1 MNFYERIL
9 YFLNNFEMETPVS
22 YSWFHIL
29 WIILTLGSIVFL
41 YKKRNNYS
49 EKQLKKVL
57 LIYGVVAF
65 VLELLKQIVWSFNYD
80 QITKIVSWDYEWYAF
95 PFQLCTTPIFVSLIC
110 GFIKKGKL
118 RTALL
123 SYMSF
128 VTILG
133 SIATIIIPDSCF
145 VSDILVNVHTMWL
158 HCGSLVVSVYLLMC
172 GEVKLNIKNLING
185 ILIFVIFVVLANLL
199 NILVYKS
206 DVLNG
211 ESFNMF
217 YISPYFIST
226 LPVFDI
232 IQESVPYPLY
242 LLTYLCVL
250 TTGALIIYFALLGIK
265 EIYMFYK
272 NRVVKSNIIK

>member
-9 YFLNNFEMETPVS
+9 YFLNNFEMETPVP
-22 YSWFHIL
+22 YGWFHIF

-49 EKQLKKVL
+49 ENQLKKVL

-80 QITKIVSWDYEWYAF
+80 PITKIVSWDYEWYAF
-95 PFQLCTTPIFVSLIC
+95 PFQLCTTPIFVTLIC
-110 GFIKKGKL
+110 AFLKKGKI
-118 RTALL
+118 RTSLL

-133 SIATIIIPDSCF
+133 SIATIIIPTSCF
-145 VSDILVNVHTMWL
+145 VSDILVNIHTMWL
-158 HCGSLVVSVYLLMC
+158 HCGSLVVSVYLLMS

-185 ILIFVIFVVLANLL
+185 ILVFVIFVGLADLLNLL
-199 NILVYKS
+199 VYNSGILK
-206 DVLNG
+206 D

-217 YISPYFIST
+217 YISPYFTST
-226 LPVFDI
+226 LPVFDV

-242 LLTYLCVL
+242 LITYLCVL
-250 TTGALIIYFALLGIK
+250 ITGALIIYFGSLGIK
-265 EIYMFYK
+265 ELLLFYK
-272 NRVVKSNIIK
+272 NNQIKLKKV

>member
-9 YFLNNFEMETPVS
+9 YFLNNFEMETPIP
-22 YSWFHIL
+22 YGWFHIL

-80 QITKIVSWDYEWYAF
+80 PITKIVSWDYEWYAF
-95 PFQLCTTPIFVSLIC
+95 PFQLCTTPIFVTLIC
-110 GFIKKGKL
+110 GFLKKGKL
-118 RTALL
+118 RTSLL
-123 SYMSF
+123 SYMAF

-145 VSDILVNVHTMWL
+145 VSDILVNIHTMWL
-158 HCGSLVVSVYLLMC
+158 HCGSLVVSVYLLIS

-185 ILIFVIFVVLANLL
+185 VFVFLVYVGLADLL
-199 NILVYKS
+199 NVLVYNS
-206 DVLNG
+206 GILNG

-217 YISPYFIST
+217 YISPYFTST

-232 IQESVPYPLY
+232 IQESVPYPIY
-242 LLTYLCVL
+242 FITYLCVL
-250 TTGALIIYFALLGIK
+250 ITGALIIYFASLGIK

-272 NRVVKSNIIK
+272 NRVVKSNMIK